1 MNKQIE
7 ALLAERNGYVA
18 RGLKNRVAAVD
29 EELKRLGHNVKV
41 EVAAVAAPET
51 ENAADARRARRT
63 VEK

>member
-7 ALLAERNGYVA
+7 ALLAERNGYIA
-18 RGLKNRVAAVD
+18 RGLKNRVADVD
-29 EELKRLGHNVKV
+29 AELVRLGHTVKT

-51 ENAADARRARRT
+51 EIAADVRRARRT